1 MFSDIY
7 YGEIYINTTHYL
19 PCFWNKKLTAE
30 TSIVINKPLF
40 ALRVLS
46 GQLVFRDLNFKT

>member
-7 YGEIYINTTHYL
+7 YGEIYINTTHYF

-46 GQLVFRDLNFKT
+46 GQFVFRDLNFKT